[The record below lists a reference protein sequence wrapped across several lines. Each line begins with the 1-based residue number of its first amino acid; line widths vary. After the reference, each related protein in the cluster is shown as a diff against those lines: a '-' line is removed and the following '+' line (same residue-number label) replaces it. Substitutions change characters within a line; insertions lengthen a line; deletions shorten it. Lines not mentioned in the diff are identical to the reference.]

1 MGRGLIPAHAGKTPP
16 TVQGRS
22 CARAHPRSCG
32 ENERTPRHEVPRRGS
47 PPLTR
52 GKPVSGASPHAAAGL
67 IPTHAGKTERRD
79 RCLHPPRA
87 HPRSRG
93 ENATLGP
100 NRCPVSGSSPLTRG
114 KHVGHADS
122 LAGGGLIP
130 AHAGKTP
137 IHTRVYAYR
146 RAHPRSRGENRPPV
160 RSRASWAGSSPLTRG
175 KLPRWSQPATRRGLI
190 PAHAGKT
197 LACVWVGE
205 VCRAHPRSRGENL
218 IAGLIDLVNCG
229 SSPLTRGKRADHG
242 HGPGRGGLI
251 PAHAGKTAVRATS
264 QGRAG
269 AHPRSRG
276 ENPASSRYRK
286 TVRGSSPLTRG
297 KRGDDISLD
306 PPLGL
311 IPAHAG
317 KTRA

>member
-1 MGRGLIPAHAGKTPP
+1 MGRGLIPTHAGKTPP

-114 KHVGHADS
+114 KLSRVNKRLVGPGLIPAHAGKTLTDCLNCCAEGAHPRSRGENAHVDMATPLPSGSSPLTRGKHLGHADS

-175 KLPRWSQPATRRGLI
+175 KLGDDISLDRPHGLI

-197 LACVWVGE
+197 PTLVTTSDAP
-205 VCRAHPRSRGENL
+205 RAHPRSRGENACVRL
-218 IAGLIDLVNCG
+218 
-229 SSPLTRGKRADHG
+229 
-242 HGPGRGGLI
+242 GRG
-251 PAHAGKTAVRATS
+251 
-264 QGRAG
+264 
-269 AHPRSRG
+269 
-276 ENPASSRYRK
+276 
-286 TVRGSSPLTRG
+286 
-297 KRGDDISLD
+297 SL
-306 PPLGL
+306 
-311 IPAHAG
+311 
-317 KTRA
+317 

>member
-1 MGRGLIPAHAGKTPP
+1 MGR
-16 TVQGRS
+16 
-22 CARAHPRSCG
+22 
-32 ENERTPRHEVPRRGS
+32 
-47 PPLTR
+47 
-52 GKPVSGASPHAAAGL
+52 GL

-100 NRCPVSGSSPLTRG
+100 NRCPVSGSSPLTRGKLSRVNKRLVGPGLIPAHAGKTLTDCLNCCAEGAHPRSRGENAHVDMATPLPSGSSPLTRG

-175 KLPRWSQPATRRGLI
+175 KLGDDISLDRPHGLI

-197 LACVWVGE
+197 CRPWSRTRPR
-205 VCRAHPRSRGENL
+205 RAHPRSRGENL
-218 IAGLIDLVNCG
+218 ISDKSHPVASG
-229 SSPLTRGKRADHG
+229 SSPLTRGKRRF
-242 HGPGRGGLI
+242 GRLYRKLPGLI
-251 PAHAGKTAVRATS
+251 PAHAGKTEAALAS
-264 QGRAG
+264 DDFPG

-276 ENPASSRYRK
+276 ENQGPRLPGPCTA
-286 TVRGSSPLTRG
+286 GSSPLTRG
-297 KRGDDISLD
+297 K
-306 PPLGL
+306 PP
-311 IPAHAG
+311 
-317 KTRA
+317 